1 MPNDASSIGM
11 EFEIAF
17 SVSFHRCSIRY
28 RGGLSKSGIGM
39 LIPSVAMLE
48 TSAAQTILGSP
59 LNLRWTR
66 DCVDPPTGQVPDE
79 VAADCD
85 PDACSGQAVSALG
98 AVAF

>member
-1 MPNDASSIGM
+1 MKKRKKELSTTH
-11 EFEIAF
+11 EFE
-17 SVSFHRCSIRY
+17 
-28 RGGLSKSGIGM
+28 
-39 LIPSVAMLE
+39 
-48 TSAAQTILGSP
+48 TNAAQTILGSP

-66 DCVDPPTGQVPDE
+66 DYVDPPTGQVPDE

>member
-1 MPNDASSIGM
+1 MKKRKKELSTTQ
-11 EFEIAF
+11 EFETK
-17 SVSFHRCSIRY
+17 H
-28 RGGLSKSGIGM
+28 
-39 LIPSVAMLE
+39 
-48 TSAAQTILGSP
+48 AAQTILGSP

-66 DCVDPPTGQVPDE
+66 DYVDPPTGQVPDE

>member
-1 MPNDASSIGM
+1 
-11 EFEIAF
+11 
-17 SVSFHRCSIRY
+17 
-28 RGGLSKSGIGM
+28 M
-39 LIPSVAMLE
+39 LFFQVRE
-48 TSAAQTILGSP
+48 TNAAQTISGSSP

-66 DCVDPPTGQVPDE
+66 DYVDPPTGQVPDE